1 MTASFFLRRNSIL
14 RCVSPWSACVDL
26 EGGVGEIGAG
36 VRTLPVK
43 IQTIILHIFIFFTKN
58 SPRTPPHPPR
68 ANNNNYSC
76 KMNSCTWWIWG
87 TYSYVS
93 FINLNTA
100 ILIAVGMSIC
110 FVSFDNFPFIFLMA
124 VWLFVRIAFIQYVNV
139 WKSLILVIFK
149 REKTIKYY
157 RLNKRCVL
165 VSK

>member
-1 MTASFFLRRNSIL
+1 MRKPL
-14 RCVSPWSACVDL
+14 ACMRGFR
-26 EGGVGEIGAG
+26 GGVGEIGAG
-36 VRTLPVK
+36 SGPSLK
-43 IQTIILHIFIFFTKN
+43 IQTLILHNFFFLLKTVLAL
-58 SPRTPPHPPR
+58 HPIPLGQTILLILG
-68 ANNNNYSC
+68 
-76 KMNSCTWWIWG
+76 KKFWMNSCTSWIWG

-100 ILIAVGMSIC
+100 ILIAVGVSIC
-110 FVSFDNFPFIFLMA
+110 FVSFDNFPFIFLLT

>member
-1 MTASFFLRRNSIL
+1 MRKPLVCMRGFRGRGWGDRGGGPDPPCENSNNNFTYFYFF
-14 RCVSPWSACVDL
+14 
-26 EGGVGEIGAG
+26 
-36 VRTLPVK
+36 
-43 IQTIILHIFIFFTKN
+43 FFTKN

-68 ANNNNYSC
+68 ANNKNYSW
-76 KMNSCTWWIWG
+76 KMNSCTSWIWG

-93 FINLNTA
+93 SINLNTA
-100 ILIAVGMSIC
+100 ILIAVGVSIC
-110 FVSFDNFPFIFLMA
+110 FVSFDNFPFIFLLT